1 MFDTAFK
8 TIKLN
13 VLFCPGSEL
22 RYQAGRGGGRGP
34 RTDRDKPTKPA
45 AAENGDGDSSK
56 AKR

>member
-1 MFDTAFK
+1 MFDTDFK

-45 AAENGDGDSSK
+45 AAENGDSLI
-56 AKR
+56 